1 MKNIIHI
8 LIFLLHSSISY
19 IQIYTYQLSSYI
31 LDICKRISASDF
43 SITLHKMNKDKSW
56 TIISTNITDINGR
69 VTNLLPYTKM
79 NNDGIYKQT
88 F

>member
-1 MKNIIHI
+1 
-8 LIFLLHSSISY
+8 
-19 IQIYTYQLSSYI
+19 
-31 LDICKRISASDF
+31 
-43 SITLHKMNKDKSW
+43 MNKDKSW